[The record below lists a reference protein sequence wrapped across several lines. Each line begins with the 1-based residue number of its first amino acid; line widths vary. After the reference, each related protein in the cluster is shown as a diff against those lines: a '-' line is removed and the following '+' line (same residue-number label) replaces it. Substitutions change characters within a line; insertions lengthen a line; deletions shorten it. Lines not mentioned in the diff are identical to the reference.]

1 VKTIVSLTVAVL
13 LFVFSAGARQS
24 EAQSAA
30 GGAQPV
36 ADDGTGRTGGSVA
49 GAVSIDQKDS
59 PLVRAAKAA
68 KASRAAGPKSN
79 KPVKVITNDDVKK
92 AQGKLTVLPARHGG
106 VQAGSASSGSS
117 ETPET
122 QWRDSENRKREAK
135 KIAELKK
142 TTADLETELNRLEDV
157 YYQSDDPMYRDGVI
171 QRKFNETKMD
181 LEKSREELNKA
192 QHRKETSAEAPAIP
206 PLVQGDAPGAK
217 PFHE

>member
-30 GGAQPV
+30 GGKQPV

-68 KASRAAGPKSN
+68 RAARAAGPKSN

-92 AQGKLTVLPARHGG
+92 THGKLTVLPAHHGG
-106 VQAGSASSGSS
+106 AQTGSASPGSS
-117 ETPET
+117 DTPAA
-122 QWRDSENRKREAK
+122 QWQDSEKRNREAK

-142 TTADLETELNRLEDV
+142 TTAEFETELNRLEDE

-192 QHRKETSAEAPAIP
+192 QHRKETSAQTPATP
-206 PLVQGDAPGAK
+206 PLRAGGPAGSEIIP
-217 PFHE
+217 